1 MDGFIA
7 TLITIVI
14 HTPIWVWPLYG
25 LLLFLGLQRTQ
36 DSIIPLW
43 RMLMLPIIVTLLA
56 ILSIILAGL
65 SAVPAALLGLVMG
78 SLVGWHLERSG
89 STRRRWAKWAGTL
102 RYGHGPQSQQ
112 ARSKACPL
120 PLAPVQAHSAR
131 HATI

>member
-36 DSIIPLW
+36 DSINSLW

-89 STRRRWAKWAGTL
+89 PT
-102 RYGHGPQSQQ
+102 P
-112 ARSKACPL
+112 
-120 PLAPVQAHSAR
+120 APIDGR
-131 HATI
+131 PD